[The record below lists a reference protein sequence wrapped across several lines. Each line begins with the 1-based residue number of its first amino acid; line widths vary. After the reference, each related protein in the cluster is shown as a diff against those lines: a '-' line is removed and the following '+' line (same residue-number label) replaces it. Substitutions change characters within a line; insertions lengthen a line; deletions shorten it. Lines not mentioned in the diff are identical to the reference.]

1 MLGPFREG
9 YPVSPYPHHHCGE
22 VWKSQVAVIHP
33 ERGCQRDLGSSLCFC
48 LGGVHV
54 EDTSPTTKTLQ
65 VSLCTSQAATPL
77 PNPMFLPYITIAVG
91 FIKINFFPKS
101 TFLKTSFV
109 TFTLH
114 FVYIFS
120 PATHPTTEAIQYLQL
135 RYIQNTSPKRC
146 HRQSIW
152 IS

>member
-9 YPVSPYPHHHCGE
+9 YPVSLHYHWGE
-22 VWKSQVAVIHP
+22 VSKSQVTVIHP

-77 PNPMFLPYITIAVG
+77 PNPMFLPYNCRWVHQNQ
-91 FIKINFFPKS
+91 FLLKINIFENILCHFQAPI
-101 TFLKTSFV
+101 
-109 TFTLH
+109 
-114 FVYIFS
+114 FVYISS

-135 RYIQNTSPKRC
+135 RYIQKTSPKRC
-146 HRQSIW
+146 HRQSI
-152 IS
+152 